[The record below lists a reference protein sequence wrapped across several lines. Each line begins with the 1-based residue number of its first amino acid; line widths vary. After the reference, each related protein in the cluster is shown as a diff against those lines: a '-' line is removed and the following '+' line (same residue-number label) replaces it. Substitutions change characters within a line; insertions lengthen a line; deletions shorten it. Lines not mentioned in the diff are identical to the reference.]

1 VFDRYSNLDNGF
13 DKTTIPLK
21 NMFETAPVSRSQAKR
36 VCNRLNE
43 FREVILDF
51 EGLEWMGQGFAHQ
64 IFVVFQNAHPDI
76 VLTPVNMSD
85 GVNKMYNHVVN
96 G

>member
-1 VFDRYSNLDNGF
+1 
-13 DKTTIPLK
+13 
-21 NMFETAPVSRSQAKR
+21 M
-36 VCNRLNE
+36 
-43 FREVILDF
+43 LDF